1 MNNNKRTL
9 ALAMAL
15 VFGITGCATAGDY
28 RYADYGYDDY
38 YDYPGS
44 SHKFTDSAKVL
55 QVKPIYDTV
64 SVNRPETRCWNE
76 QVRHHRPSASDSYTP
91 TIAGAILGGVI
102 GNQFGGGHGKDAM
115 TAAGL
120 LLGGSLGND
129 YRKNTGRPHSYTTTE
144 KRCETIDNYHETN
157 ELVGYNVKYKYRGQ
171 QYWTRMPN
179 DPGEYI
185 KVNVTVEPA
194 EY

>member
-1 MNNNKRTL
+1 MNKNKRTL

-15 VFGITGCATAGDY
+15 AFGATGCATAGNY
-28 RYADYGYDDY
+28 RHADYAYDDY
-38 YDYPGS
+38 SDYSSS
-44 SHKFTDSAKVL
+44 SHTFTDTAKVL
-55 QVKPIYDTV
+55 KVKPIYDTV
-64 SVNRPETRCWNE
+64 SINRPETRCWNE

-102 GNQFGGGHGKDAM
+102 GNQFGGGRGKDAM

-120 LLGGSLGND
+120 LLGGSMGND
-129 YRKNTGRPHSYTTTE
+129 YRKNSGRHHSYTTTE
-144 KRCETIDNYHETN
+144 KRCETIDNYRETT

-171 QYWTRMPN
+171 QYWTRLSN
-179 DPGEYI
+179 DPGDYI

-194 EY
+194 DY